1 MVKPSLMPAI
11 VKLAPGPGNVELSS
25 VARPVAESDQLIVE
39 VHAAGVCGTDLH
51 ILDDHYP
58 TRPPVVLGHE
68 VSGVVVACGSAVSS
82 EWIGRSVAIE
92 SHHQR
97 CHCAQC
103 RAGRRNL
110 CPNKQS
116 MGSFV
121 NGGFAPL
128 VAAREEL
135 VHALPAGVSTTVGA
149 LSEPLACVA
158 HLLVEDGVVRAGDR
172 VLVTGPGPMGMLAA
186 MVARSSGASV
196 LLSGL
201 PADVDRLNRARAAGI
216 TVTDKPIT
224 TQFDVVVECSGS
236 AGGARVALEA
246 AAPRGRYVAVG
257 IHGREVA
264 VPFDLLLYKELTITS
279 GFAATA
285 RSWQLAMTLMAT
297 GLLDLEHVISS
308 VRPLSD
314 WDEVVAELRG
324 GRGMKVLFD
333 PRLSA

>member
-1 MVKPSLMPAI
+1 MAEQSLMPAI
-11 VKLAPGPGNVELSS
+11 VKVAPGPGNVELAQ
-25 VARPVAESDQLIVE
+25 VLRPVAEPDQVIVE

-68 VSGVVVACGSAVSS
+68 VAGVVVDCGAAVPT
-82 EWIGRSVAIE
+82 EWIGRAVAIE

-97 CHCAQC
+97 CQCAQC

-121 NGGFAPL
+121 NGGFAPF

-135 VHALPAGVSTTVGA
+135 VHPLPDGISTTVGA

-158 HLLVEDGVVRAGDR
+158 HLLVEDGIVRAGDR
-172 VLVTGPGPMGMLAA
+172 VLVTGPGPMGLLAA
-186 MVARSSGASV
+186 MVAQVCGASV

-201 PADVDRLNRARAAGI
+201 PADADRLDKARAAGI
-216 TVTDKPIT
+216 AVTDQPIT
-224 TQFDVVVECSGS
+224 STFEVVVECSGS

-257 IHGREVA
+257 IHGREIT
-264 VPFDLLLYKELTITS
+264 VPFDLVLFKELTVTS

-285 RSWQLAMTLMAT
+285 RSWSLAMSLMAS
-297 GLLDLEHVISS
+297 GLLNLESVISA

-314 WDEVVAELRG
+314 WNDVVTELRG
-324 GRGMKVLFD
+324 GLGMKVLFD
-333 PRLSA
+333 PRLNA

>member
-1 MVKPSLMPAI
+1 MTESSSMPAI
-11 VKLAPGPGNVELSS
+11 VKVAPGPGNVELLQ
-25 VARPVAESDQLIVE
+25 VPRPVAEPDQVIVE

-68 VSGVVVACGSAVSS
+68 VAGIVVACGSEVST
-82 EWIGRSVAIE
+82 EWIGRAVAIE

-97 CHCAQC
+97 CHCTQC

-135 VHALPAGVSTTVGA
+135 IHPLPAGITTTVGA
-149 LSEPLACVA
+149 LSEPLSCVA

-186 MVARSSGASV
+186 MVARASGASV
-196 LLSGL
+196 VLSGL
-201 PADVDRLNRARAAGI
+201 PADSDRLSRARDAGL
-216 TVTDKPIT
+216 TVTDQPVT
-224 TQFDVVVECSGS
+224 ASFDVVVECSGS
-236 AGGARVALEA
+236 AGGARMALEA

-257 IHGREVA
+257 IHGREVSL
-264 VPFDLLLYKELTITS
+264 PFDHVLYKELIVTS
-279 GFAATA
+279 GFAATP
-285 RSWQLAMTLMAT
+285 RSWQLAMSLMT
-297 GLLDLEHVISS
+297 SGLLALEHLISS

-314 WDEVVAELRG
+314 WDQVVAELRAG
-324 GRGMKVLFD
+324 QGMKVLFD
-333 PRLSA
+333 PRLGA

>member
-1 MVKPSLMPAI
+1 MPESSLMPAI
-11 VKLAPGPGNVELSS
+11 TKVASGPGNVELTQ
-25 VARPVAESDQLIVE
+25 VPRPVAEPDQVIIE

-58 TRPPVVLGHE
+58 TRTPVVLGHE
-68 VSGVVVACGSAVSS
+68 VAGVVVACGEEVST
-82 EWIGRSVAIE
+82 EWIGRAVAIE

-97 CHCAQC
+97 CHCPQC

-121 NGGFAPL
+121 NGGFASL

-135 VHALPAGVSTTVGA
+135 LHQLPNGISTTVGA

-172 VLVTGPGPMGMLAA
+172 VLVTGPGPMGMLSA
-186 MVARSSGASV
+186 MVAQASGATV

-201 PADVDRLNRARAAGI
+201 PADAERLERARAAGI
-216 TVTDKPIT
+216 AVTDQPIT
-224 TQFDVVVECSGS
+224 TNFDVVVECSGS

-257 IHGREVA
+257 IHGREVT
-264 VPFDLLLYKELTITS
+264 VPFDLVLYKELTLTS

-285 RSWQLAMTLMAT
+285 RSWNVAMGLMAS
-297 GLLDLEHVISS
+297 GLLNLESVISA

-314 WDEVVAELRG
+314 WDDVVAELRR

-333 PRLSA
+333 PRLNA

>member
-1 MVKPSLMPAI
+1 MAEPTLMPAI
-11 VKLAPGPGNVELSS
+11 VKVASGPGNVELRS
-25 VARPVAESDQLIVE
+25 VPRPVAEPDQVIVE

-82 EWIGRSVAIE
+82 DWIGRSVAIE

-110 CPNKQS
+110 CPHKQS
-116 MGSFV
+116 MGSVV

-135 VHALPAGVSTTVGA
+135 VHELPQHISTTVGA

-158 HLLVEDGVVRAGDR
+158 HLLVEEGVVRAGDR

-186 MVARSSGASV
+186 MVAMVSGASV
-196 LLSGL
+196 VLSGL
-201 PADVDRLNRARAAGI
+201 PADANRLTRAQAAGI
-216 TVTDKPIT
+216 TVTDQPIT

-236 AGGARVALEA
+236 AGGARAALEA

-257 IHGREVA
+257 IHGREVT
-264 VPFDLLLYKELTITS
+264 VPFDLVLYKELTVTS

-285 RSWQLAMTLMAT
+285 RSWQLAMSLMAS
-297 GLLDLEHVISS
+297 GLLNLEHVISS

-314 WDEVVAELRG
+314 WNDVVAELRG
-324 GRGMKVLFD
+324 GQGMKVLFD